1 MQSEVNESKSREWS
15 PWGISAVTHC
25 VVIGSL
31 VFLPGNQTA
40 ATRSRPVIVTPLVYE
55 PIVKVP
61 PLRVTRPLV
70 APPVRIARLNMPV
83 PETIPKPAVKQFQ
96 AFLREQPKAVAIQAP
111 EQAKPVR
118 SFAYSCK
125 TRNARPASQASPRNA
140 RQNQCLRQ

>member
-1 MQSEVNESKSREWS
+1 MQSEVNESKSERAWS

-61 PLRVTRPLV
+61 PLRVTRPLQ
-70 APPVRIARLNMPV
+70 APPVRIARIKYAGSRRPFLAGS
-83 PETIPKPAVKQFQ
+83 EAVSG
-96 AFLREQPKAVAIQAP
+96 L
-111 EQAKPVR
+111 
-118 SFAYSCK
+118 SS
-125 TRNARPASQASPRNA
+125 
-140 RQNQCLRQ
+140 